1 MAITWPKETAR
12 LLTEL
17 TGEARPDTA
26 MWIVL
31 KDAVEHRLEQIT
43 LSERAYQSKYGMP
56 FEEYRRRWETTDAP
70 ADYAFESER
79 DYLEWEALITR
90 KARLEK
96 MRAGFPA

>member
-1 MAITWPKETAR
+1 
-12 LLTEL
+12 
-17 TGEARPDTA
+17 
-26 MWIVL
+26 
-31 KDAVEHRLEQIT
+31 
-43 LSERAYQSKYGMP
+43 MP